1 MRGPTVAAGAVRA
14 LMEFAISRGASREA
28 LAKRSGIDP
37 SELGDRD
44 HRVPFAR
51 YVALMRAGQELCRD
65 PALALHFGESV
76 PVSEI
81 SLAHMVG
88 ASSET
93 MVEGLALINRY
104 APLTVEVDVAGSG
117 DRFVFERGEG
127 QVWIIDRRENPND
140 FPELTESAFARMVC
154 TGRAFMGDASVL
166 RAVHVTHAEPSYR
179 AEYDRIFRA
188 PVVFRSDR
196 NALLS
201 DDSWM
206 ALSPPFSSRPVLDV
220 LKAHSEALLER
231 LESSRSMR
239 GRIEGLLTP
248 LLPAGEATMAGIARQ
263 LGLSRQSL
271 FRKLRAEGVTFEEVL
286 DGLRHKLALRYL
298 NGEDLS
304 VKETAF
310 RLGFSEPA
318 SFSRAF
324 KRWTGTSPAAVRRK
338 DHSPRDLRDPL
349 AGRRAPPPSRRWP
362 A

>member
-1 MRGPTVAAGAVRA
+1 MRELTVSAGAARA
-14 LMEFAISRGASREA
+14 LMEFAISRGASRET
-28 LAKRSGIDP
+28 LVERSHIDP
-37 SELGDRD
+37 SDLRDRD

-76 PVSEI
+76 PTSEI
-81 SLAHMVG
+81 SPTHQVG

-93 MVEGLALINRY
+93 MAEGLALINRY
-104 APLTVEVDVAGSG
+104 APLTVEVELAGDG
-117 DRFVFERGEG
+117 DRFKYERGDG
-127 QVWIIDRRENPND
+127 QVWVIDTRANPND
-140 FPELTESAFARMVC
+140 FPELTESGFARMVC
-154 TGRAFMGDASVL
+154 TGRALPGARAML

-188 PVVFRSDR
+188 PVFFRSNR
-196 NALLS
+196 NALLT

-206 ALSPPFSSRPVLDV
+206 ALSPPSPSRPVLDV
-220 LKAHSEALLER
+220 LKAHSEALLAK

-239 GRIEGLLTP
+239 GRVEDLVTP
-248 LLPAGEATMAGIARQ
+248 LLPSGEATMGAIATR

-271 FRKLRAEGVTFEEVL
+271 FRRLRAEGVTFEAVL
-286 DGLRHKLALRYL
+286 DDLRHALALRYL
-298 NGEDLS
+298 SGEGLS

-324 KRWTGTSPAAVRRK
+324 KRWTGTSPATVRRK
-338 DHSPRDLRDPL
+338 QQS
-349 AGRRAPPPSRRWP
+349 S
-362 A
+362 

>member
-1 MRGPTVAAGAVRA
+1 MPELTIAAGAVRA
-14 LMEFAISRGASREA
+14 LLEFAVSRGANREI
-28 LAKRSGIDP
+28 LTERSGIHP
-37 SELGDRD
+37 SDLQDRD
-44 HRVPFAR
+44 QRIPFSR

-93 MVEGLALINRY
+93 MAEGLALINRY
-104 APLTVEVDVAGSG
+104 APLTVEVDGVGTG
-117 DRFVFERGEG
+117 DRFVFERGNG
-127 QVWIIDRRENPND
+127 QVWIIDTRGNPNE

-154 TGRAFMGDASVL
+154 
-166 RAVHVTHAEPSYR
+166 YR

-188 PVVFRSDR
+188 PVTFLSDR

-206 ALSPPFSSRPVLDV
+206 ARKPPSTSRPTLDV
-220 LKAHSEALLER
+220 LRAHSEVLLEK
-231 LESSRSMR
+231 LESSKSTR
-239 GRIEGLLTP
+239 GRVEGLLMTS
-248 LLPAGEATMAGIARQ
+248 LGNDGATMGTVAGR

-271 FRKLRAEGVTFEEVL
+271 FRKLKAEGVTFEKVL
-286 DGLRHKLALRYL
+286 DDLRHTLALRYL
-298 NGEDLS
+298 NGDGLS

-310 RLGFSEPA
+310 QLGFSEPA

-324 KRWTGTSPAAVRRK
+324 KRWTGTSPAAARRK
-338 DHSPRDLRDPL
+338 K
-349 AGRRAPPPSRRWP
+349 PSS
-362 A
+362 

>member
-1 MRGPTVAAGAVRA
+1 MPELTIAAGAVRA
-14 LMEFAISRGASREA
+14 LLEFAVSRGANREI
-28 LAKRSGIDP
+28 LTERSGIHP
-37 SELGDRD
+37 SDLQDRD
-44 HRVPFAR
+44 QRVPFAR

-93 MVEGLALINRY
+93 MAEGLALINRY
-104 APLTVEVDVAGSG
+104 APLTVEVDGVGTG
-117 DRFVFERGEG
+117 DRFVFERGNG
-127 QVWIIDRRENPND
+127 QVWIIDTRGNPNE

-154 TGRAFMGDASVL
+154 TGRRFCGDPSAL
-166 RAVHVTHAEPSYR
+166 KAVHVTHAEPSYR

-188 PVVFRSDR
+188 PVTFLSDR

-206 ALSPPFSSRPVLDV
+206 ARKPPSTSRPTLDV
-220 LKAHSEALLER
+220 LRAHSEVLLEK
-231 LESSRSMR
+231 LESSKSTR
-239 GRIEGLLTP
+239 GRVEGLLMTS
-248 LLPAGEATMAGIARQ
+248 LGNGGATMGTVAGR

-271 FRKLRAEGVTFEEVL
+271 FRKLKAEGVTFEKVL
-286 DGLRHKLALRYL
+286 DDLRHTLALRYL
-298 NGEDLS
+298 NGDGLS

-310 RLGFSEPA
+310 QLGFSEPA

-324 KRWTGTSPAAVRRK
+324 KRWTGTSPATARRK
-338 DHSPRDLRDPL
+338 K
-349 AGRRAPPPSRRWP
+349 PSS
-362 A
+362 